1 MNINT
6 EETPEITG
14 TLKSLKYA
22 SSIGIACFQ
31 TEAGEITLYG
41 ETRMML
47 LLEDYLNQDLMLFIK
62 SEADWSWLPLDE
74 NVVFIEL

>member
-6 EETPEITG
+6 EETQEITG
-14 TLKSLKYA
+14 TLKSLKYD

-41 ETRMML
+41 EARMMQP
-47 LLEDYLNQDLMLFIK
+47 LEDYLQQDLVLFIK
-62 SEADWSWLPLDE
+62 SESDWSWLPLDE
-74 NVVFIEL
+74 NIMFIEL